1 MIARESALD
10 MLQQYFRSS
19 QQLVLMKQTEGNHD
33 VAKFTSM
40 YLKLIVEKASDK
52 SHLVRR
58 KVIQLLTSL
67 LNNAKGTQESTTVL

>member
-19 QQLVLMKQTEGNHD
+19 QQLVLMKQTDRNHD